1 MRDENFFTFYLSLL
15 LRCRK
20 NGVFLPRMTPPRQPQ
35 ADPDAALLRAEVE
48 RLRVENQLLRDK
60 ISDLIRRL
68 YDKKSETIDPAQLA
82 LPFDPGAAG
91 PAEAA
96 ATAGQGPAAG
106 TAPAGRRS
114 PNKPRDLS
122 HLEVRETVIV
132 HDEVLANPDAYRE
145 IQRIVT
151 DRFDYQPPAV
161 FIERTVRVVHVA
173 IGRPDAVPLKPP
185 APRSLELS
193 ATARMVAYSTASKY
207 CHHRPHFRTEGILR
221 DRHGVEIPRHTLC
234 HWDKVVADTLE
245 PLYKLIHRELLRSG
259 YLQADETPVRF
270 QKPGNGK
277 CATGYLWV
285 IHAPRN
291 GIRGDILYQWHPSRK
306 ASCLDDLLG
315 DFAGFLQTDAYAA
328 YDSWA
333 DGKKPGILR
342 LSCWAHARRKFHE
355 AFKLGQALAAGPLA
369 AIQGLYRIEADLRRR
384 QASPGER
391 ARVRQEQAAPL
402 LQTLKADLLALRQR
416 PEVLP
421 KSPLGKAIDYTLA
434 LWGRLTVYLD
444 HGQLEIDSNWI
455 ENGIRP
461 TAVGKKA
468 WLFMGGETTGQR
480 AAIIY
485 TLVECAKRHGHNPEA
500 YLADV
505 LQRLPAMTNQDDLG
519 ALLPSRWQPAPAPAP
534 GPAAKN
540 GAAACGV

>member
-1 MRDENFFTFYLSLL
+1 M
-15 LRCRK
+15 
-20 NGVFLPRMTPPRQPQ
+20 PRMTPPRQPQ
-35 ADPDAALLRAEVE
+35 PDPDAALLRAENE

-60 ISDLIRRL
+60 INDLIRRL
-68 YDKKSETIDPAQLA
+68 FDKKSEALDPAQLA
-82 LPFDPGAAG
+82 LPFDSEAAG
-91 PAEAA
+91 QGEAA
-96 ATAGQGPAAG
+96 ATAGQETAAG
-106 TAPAGRRS
+106 AAPARKRS

-132 HDEVLANPDAYRE
+132 HDEVRANPDAYRE
-145 IQRIVT
+145 IERIVT

-173 IGRPDAVPLKPP
+173 IDQPDAVPLKPP

-193 ATARMVAYSTASKY
+193 ATARMVAYATASKY
-207 CHHRPHFRTEGILR
+207 CHHRPHFRTQGIFR

-245 PLYKLIHRELLRSG
+245 PLYKLIHRGLLQSG

-270 QKPGNGK
+270 LKPGKGK

-306 ASCLDDLLG
+306 ASCLDDLLK
-315 DFAGFLQTDAYAA
+315 DFTGFLQTDAYPG

-333 DGKKPGILR
+333 DDQSDILR

-369 AIQGLYRIEADLRRR
+369 AIQGLYRIEADLRQR
-384 QASPGER
+384 QASPAER
-391 ARVRQEQAAPL
+391 ARVRQQQAAPL
-402 LQTLKADLLALRQR
+402 LLTLKADLTALRQR
-416 PEVLP
+416 PEILP

-434 LWGRLTVYLD
+434 LWERLTVYLD

-505 LQRLPAMTNQDDLG
+505 LERLPAMTNQDDLG
-519 ALLPSRWQPAPAPAP
+519 ALLPSRWQPAPAP
-534 GPAAKN
+534 GPVVDT